1 MMEAQ
6 RSQLNLCG
14 VIVPM
19 ITPLTTGG
27 EVDQAA
33 IERLVTHLLA
43 SGVDGIFVLGSSG
56 EGPWLTAS
64 QRQQV
69 IGETARVAA
78 GRAPIL
84 AGLLEPSTGRTI
96 EALRMAED
104 AGADA
109 VVVTS
114 PYYFGVD
121 AAAQICHVE
130 TICASCALPVVLYN
144 IPQNTHNPLTP
155 ATIRQLL
162 EIDNLVAIKDST
174 GNWQHFEELLELRA
188 SKPGLRVFQGDEK
201 LAARALLAGADG
213 VVPGLGNLAPRL
225 FSQIVA
231 STRAGDKEMALSL
244 QERVNSLWELHT
256 YGFWLACLKYAASL
270 LEFGGGATCG
280 GANTLADPAKAANRQ
295 LVQAYVGPVT

>member
-6 RSQLNLCG
+6 RSQLDLSG

-33 IERLVTHLLA
+33 IERLVTYLLA

-69 IGETARVAA
+69 IGQTVRVAA
-78 GRAPIL
+78 GRVPIL
-84 AGLLEPSTGRTI
+84 AGLLEPSTGRTL
-96 EALRMAED
+96 EAVQMAED
-104 AGADA
+104 VGADA

-121 AAAQICHVE
+121 AAAQIYHVE
-130 TICASCALPVVLYN
+130 TICASCALPVLLYN

-155 ATIRQLL
+155 ATMRQLL

-174 GNWQHFEELLELRA
+174 GNWQHFEELLKLRA
-188 SKPGLRVFQGDEK
+188 SKTGLCVFQGAEK
-201 LAARALLAGADG
+201 LAARAVLAGADG
-213 VVPGLGNLAPRL
+213 VVPGLGNIVPGL

-231 STRAGDKEMALSL
+231 SARAGDEEMTLSL

-270 LEFGGGATCG
+270 LGFGEGTMSGGN
-280 GANTLADPAKAANRQ
+280 NTLAEPAKVAIRQ
-295 LVQAYVGPVT
+295 LVQTHVPPVT